1 MSLGILGKKVGM
13 TRVFDAEAGCMI
25 PVTVVDVNGN
35 EFLQVKTS
43 EKDGYS
49 AIQVAY
55 DDQKEKRLNLPE
67 RTHQAKNGATVA
79 KKLVKEFR
87 FDSDADIPSKEDGH
101 PGANIFESGQWVD
114 VIGTTKGK
122 GFQGNVKRHGH
133 NGQPDGHGHM
143 MHRRTGAIGA
153 GSTPARVWKNQ
164 KMPGHDGVRQRTTQN
179 LKIVQVR
186 PEDGVILISGAI
198 PGPTTGYVTVRPAL
212 KKSAAK

>member
-49 AIQVAY
+49 AIQVAF

-87 FDSDADIPSKEDGH
+87 FDSDADLPNKEEGH
-101 PGANIFESGQWVD
+101 PGANLFEVGQWVD

-198 PGPTTGYVTVRPAL
+198 PGPTTGYVTVRPAI

>member
-25 PVTVVDVNGN
+25 PVTVIDVNGN

-49 AIQVAY
+49 AIQVGY
-55 DDQKEKRLNLPE
+55 DDQKERRLNLPE

-79 KKLVKEFR
+79 KKLVREFR
-87 FDSDADIPSKEDGH
+87 FDSDADIPNKEDGH
-101 PGANIFESGQWVD
+101 PGASLFEAGQWVD

-122 GFQGNVKRHGH
+122 GFQGNVKRHKH

-164 KMPGHDGVRQRTTQN
+164 KMPGHDGVRRRTTQN

-186 PEDGVILISGAI
+186 PEDGVILISGAV

-212 KKSAAK
+212 KKTAAK